1 MGRPVIQDGESSLSK
16 GLRLLDIFSVSNV
29 ELSISE
35 LARRSGIPKSTTHRL
50 VTELVNSG
58 ALERGPH
65 GVRLGVHLLELG
77 YLVPA
82 QRLREIAIPFAHN
95 LNEVTHLTSN
105 LAIRDG
111 QDVLYVEKI
120 SSRSLRVPHS
130 RPGGR
135 LPMHC
140 TALGKAI
147 LAYSDRD
154 FVESVLSGEL
164 RALSPRTVIDPV
176 VLRKELAGIRE
187 TKIAYD
193 VEESRIGL
201 FCVAAP
207 IFAQRNVV
215 VGAISVTGATALAHA
230 QRFAPVVLTT
240 AMALSRFL
248 TMPQPPRSYQPA

>member
-1 MGRPVIQDGESSLSK
+1 MDRPVIQDGESSLSK
-16 GLRLLDIFSVSNV
+16 GLRLLNVFSVSNA

-58 ALERGPH
+58 ALERGPR

-77 YLVPA
+77 HLVPA
-82 QRLREIAIPFAHN
+82 QRLREVAVPFAHS

-111 QDVLYVEKI
+111 QDIVYVEKI

-130 RPGGR
+130 RAGGR
-135 LPMHC
+135 LPIHC

-147 LAYSDRD
+147 LAHSDRE
-154 FVESVLSGEL
+154 FVESVLGGDL
-164 RALSPRTVIDPV
+164 KALSPKTIIDAAA
-176 VLRKELAGIRE
+176 LRRELAAIRK
-187 TKIAYD
+187 TKVAYD
-193 VEESRIGL
+193 IEESRIGL

-207 IFAQRNVV
+207 VFAHRKV

-230 QRFAPVVLTT
+230 QRFAPAVQAT
-240 AMALSRFL
+240 AMALSRML
-248 TMPQPPRSYQPA
+248 EMHRPPRSHQVA

>member
-50 VTELVNSG
+50 VTELVNCG
-58 ALERGPH
+58 ALERGPR

-77 YLVPA
+77 HLVPA
-82 QRLREIAIPFAHN
+82 QRLREVAIPFAHN
-95 LNEVTHLTSN
+95 LNEVTDLTSN

-111 QDVLYVEKI
+111 QDIVYVEKI

-130 RPGGR
+130 RAGGR

-147 LAYSDRD
+147 LAHSDRE
-154 FVESVLSGEL
+154 FVESVLDGDL
-164 RALSPRTVIDPV
+164 KALAPKTIVDAD
-176 VLRKELAGIRE
+176 VLRKELAAVRE
-187 TKIAYD
+187 RKVAYD
-193 VEESRIGL
+193 IEESRIGL

-207 IFAQRNVV
+207 IFAHRNV

-230 QRFAPVVLTT
+230 QRFAPAVQTT
-240 AMALSRFL
+240 AMALSRML
-248 TMPQPPRSYQPA
+248 AMHRPPRSRQTA